1 MLMKAGPFYQ
11 LLGSAYAT
19 QLLPIVFLP
28 ILTRL
33 YSPAAFGDLLI
44 FSTSYIFIGTF
55 ATGKY
60 ETSLLMATSRN
71 EAFALMKIVFA
82 LCASLSLA
90 AVSLIWGLARFVSAS
105 WTLTSP
111 FLWLALLY
119 LSAVSFSA
127 LLVLTAWNN
136 RNAHYKNISL
146 GRLVQ
151 SLLTS
156 LIPILIYGF
165 RPGAGWALI
174 LAQFAGVFGA
184 TILLLAGFPWKA
196 FLSSSHSRTDL
207 AIIASKYKANSLY
220 GLPHALADN
229 IFPLLIAAVV
239 SHKYG
244 LTELGFY
251 NICLKFKMP
260 FTAVASSIGMLRQKD
275 IIDGQGLSA
284 GSAVAHEGMR
294 RTLFF
299 GLLLSPL
306 LLFAPIICKTLL
318 AARWERAGYY
328 VLICSPVFVLSYLIG
343 TFGSTAYL
351 LNRQQTAFR
360 FGLSFNAAQFLPFA
374 AVFLLSLSDAIS
386 MRDALIISSLLCS
399 AVLVLHLR
407 WLLIITSDRHVRQ
420 CA

>member
-1 MLMKAGPFYQ
+1 MLIKASPFYQ

-19 QLLPIVFLP
+19 QLLPIIFLP
-28 ILTRL
+28 VLTRL

-60 ETSLLMATSRN
+60 ETSLLMATSTK
-71 EAFALMKIVFA
+71 EVFA
-82 LCASLSLA
+82 LFKIAAGLCVSVSLA
-90 AVSLIWGLARFVSAS
+90 AVLLIWVLTRFASAS
-105 WTLTSP
+105 WALTSS
-111 FLWLALLY
+111 LMWLSLLF
-119 LSAVSFSA
+119 LSAVCFSA

-136 RNAHYKNISL
+136 RNAQYKNISL

-156 LIPILIYGF
+156 LIPIAIHFL

-174 LAQFAGVFGA
+174 FAQFIGVFGA
-184 TILLLAGFPWKA
+184 ALLLLAGFPRKE
-196 FLSSSHSRTDL
+196 FLSTPHSRSEL
-207 AIIASKYKANSLY
+207 VVVASKYKANSLY
-220 GLPHALADN
+220 GLPHAIADN
-229 IFPLLIAAVV
+229 IFPLLIAAVI

-260 FTAVASSIGMLRQKD
+260 FTAVANSLGMLRQKSV
-275 IIDGQGLSA
+275 IDAQGSV
-284 GSAVAHEGMR
+284 GSKAVAHETMR
-294 RTLFF
+294 RTFMF

-318 AARWERAGYY
+318 AERWAQAGYY
-328 VLICSPVFVLSYLIG
+328 VLICSPVFMLGYLIG

-360 FGLSFNAAQFLPFA
+360 FGVSFNAAQFLPFA
-374 AVFLLSLSDAIS
+374 VVFLLSLSDVIS
-386 MRDALIISSLLCS
+386 MRDALIISSFLCS

-407 WLLIITSDRHVRQ
+407 WLLIITSDRYVRQ